1 MDNLIYF
8 MKYRVSTYRI
18 QGYVLYTVFIL
29 GEHLKMNRDKSKT
42 ENIAIT
48 LIRFCVPLILSSI
61 LQQLYNW
68 VDAFI
73 VGNVAGEK
81 ALAAIGSTGTIVDL
95 FLNAITGFTLG
106 LCILFAQKY
115 GAGKKVHI
123 TKILSVFSVILGGI
137 FLLISLIGIA
147 GAYPLLRIMNTTP
160 DTIYMAKDYLQ
171 IILIGIPF
179 LAVYNVYSSALR
191 GIGNSRAPFVS
202 VLFSSVV
209 NIILDLV
216 FVSVWH
222 WGVVGAAIATV
233 ISQAFMTIFIILYSI
248 KKHSCLRFSVK
259 KWALDHSVL
268 KEGLR
273 LGIPPMI
280 QNSITSLGGLILQN
294 FMNGFGTQTVAA
306 ITTAYRVDTMV
317 LLPIVNLGSGISTI
331 VAQNYGAGRKKQI
344 PKIVCVGTGMMF
356 CISLLLTWLI
366 VETGGYLI
374 AMFGVSPEVTEI
386 GKNYFQT
393 IAVFYAVFGIA
404 ASVRGYIEGIG
415 DILFSSFAG
424 IISLISRIIF
434 SYAFVGICGNM
445 IIAYA
450 EAGSWGVLLVLYTIH
465 ILRKKFISKNMDQMV

>member
-1 MDNLIYF
+1 
-8 MKYRVSTYRI
+8 
-18 QGYVLYTVFIL
+18 
-29 GEHLKMNRDKSKT
+29 MNRDKNTT

-73 VGNVAGEK
+73 VGNTVGEK
-81 ALAAIGSTGTIVDL
+81 ALASIGSTGTIIDL

-115 GAGKKVHI
+115 GAGKKAHI
-123 TKILSVFSVILGGI
+123 SNILSVFSVILGGV
-137 FLLISLIGIA
+137 FLIISIIGII
-147 GAYPLLRIMNTTP
+147 GAYPLLRIMNTTQ

-179 LAVYNVYSSALR
+179 LAVYNVYASALR
-191 GIGNSRAPFVS
+191 GIGDSRAPFVA

-209 NIILDLV
+209 NVILDLV

-233 ISQAFMTIFIILYSI
+233 ISQAFMTIFIILYSV
-248 KKHSCLRFSVK
+248 KKHSCLRFSAR
-259 KWALDHSVL
+259 KWTLDYSVL
-268 KEGLR
+268 KEGLH

-280 QNSITSLGGLILQN
+280 QCSITSLGGLILQN

-331 VAQNYGAGRKKQI
+331 VAQNFGAGRKRQI
-344 PKIVCVGTGMMF
+344 PKIVCVGTAMMI
-356 CISLLLTWLI
+356 CVSLLLTWLI

-393 IAVFYAVFGIA
+393 IAVFYAIFGIA

-415 DILFSSFAG
+415 DILFSSIAG
-424 IISLISRIIF
+424 VISLISRIIF
-434 SYAFVGICGNM
+434 SYAFVGLCGNM

-450 EAGSWGVLLVLYTIH
+450 EAGSWGVLLLLYTFH
-465 ILRKKFISKNMDQMV
+465 ILLKKISLKSKKQE

>member
-1 MDNLIYF
+1 
-8 MKYRVSTYRI
+8 
-18 QGYVLYTVFIL
+18 
-29 GEHLKMNRDKSKT
+29 MNRDKNTT

-73 VGNVAGEK
+73 VGNTMGEK
-81 ALAAIGSTGTIVDL
+81 ALASIGSTGTIVDL

-123 TKILSVFSVILGGI
+123 SNILSVFSVILGGV
-137 FLLISLIGIA
+137 FLIISIIGIL
-147 GAYPLLRIMNTTP
+147 GAYPLLRIMNTTQ

-179 LAVYNVYSSALR
+179 LAVYNVYASALR
-191 GIGNSRAPFVS
+191 GIGNSRAPFAA

-209 NIILDLV
+209 NVILDLV

-233 ISQAFMTIFIILYSI
+233 ISQTFMTIFIILYSV
-248 KKHSCLRFSVK
+248 KKHSYLRFSVK
-259 KWALDHSVL
+259 KWTLDYSVL
-268 KEGLR
+268 KEGLH

-280 QNSITSLGGLILQN
+280 QSSITSLGGLILQN

-331 VAQNYGAGRKKQI
+331 VAQNFGAGRKRQI
-344 PKIVCVGTGMMF
+344 PKIVCVGTAMMF
-356 CISLLLTWLI
+356 CVSLLLTWLL

-393 IAVFYAVFGIA
+393 IAVFYAIFGIA

-415 DILFSSFAG
+415 DILFSSIAG
-424 IISLISRIIF
+424 VISLISRIIF
-434 SYAFVGICGNM
+434 SYAFVGLCGNM

-450 EAGSWGVLLVLYTIH
+450 EAGSWGVLLLLYTFH
-465 ILRKKFISKNMDQMV
+465 ILLKKISLKYKKQEQKE

>member
-1 MDNLIYF
+1 
-8 MKYRVSTYRI
+8 
-18 QGYVLYTVFIL
+18 
-29 GEHLKMNRDKSKT
+29 MNRDKNTT

-73 VGNVAGEK
+73 VGNTVGEK
-81 ALAAIGSTGTIVDL
+81 ALASIGSTGTIIDL

-115 GAGKKVHI
+115 GAGKKAHI
-123 TKILSVFSVILGGI
+123 SNILSVFSVILGGV
-137 FLLISLIGIA
+137 FLIISIIGII
-147 GAYPLLRIMNTTP
+147 GAYPLLRIMNTTQ

-179 LAVYNVYSSALR
+179 LAVYNVYASALR
-191 GIGNSRAPFVS
+191 GIGNSRAPFVA

-209 NIILDLV
+209 NVILDLV

-233 ISQAFMTIFIILYSI
+233 ISQAFMTIFIILYSV
-248 KKHSCLRFSVK
+248 KKHSCLRFSAR
-259 KWALDHSVL
+259 KWTLDYSVL
-268 KEGLR
+268 KEGLH

-280 QNSITSLGGLILQN
+280 QCSITSLGGLILQN

-331 VAQNYGAGRKKQI
+331 VAQNFGAGRKRQI
-344 PKIVCVGTGMMF
+344 PKIVCVGTAMMI
-356 CISLLLTWLI
+356 CVSLLLTWLI

-393 IAVFYAVFGIA
+393 IAVFYAIFGIT

-415 DILFSSFAG
+415 DILFSSIAG
-424 IISLISRIIF
+424 VISLISRIIF
-434 SYAFVGICGNM
+434 SYAFVGLCGNM

-450 EAGSWGVLLVLYTIH
+450 EAGSWGVLLLLYTFH
-465 ILRKKFISKNMDQMV
+465 ILLKKISLKSKKQE

>member
-1 MDNLIYF
+1 M
-8 MKYRVSTYRI
+8 R
-18 QGYVLYTVFIL
+18 
-29 GEHLKMNRDKSKT
+29 NREKSKT
-42 ENIAIT
+42 ENTAIT

-115 GAGKKVHI
+115 GAGKKAHI

-280 QNSITSLGGLILQN
+280 QSSITSLGGLILQN

-344 PKIVCVGTGMMF
+344 PKIVCVGTSMMF
-356 CISLLLTWLI
+356 CISLLLTWLHRRNRRYTVFQLCRYHFLDFTDHI
-366 VETGGYLI
+366 FLCFCWDLRKYDHCICRGGFL
-374 AMFGVSPEVTEI
+374 GC
-386 GKNYFQT
+386 
-393 IAVFYAVFGIA
+393 
-404 ASVRGYIEGIG
+404 
-415 DILFSSFAG
+415 
-424 IISLISRIIF
+424 LISALHHTYSKKEVPF
-434 SYAFVGICGNM
+434 KKYGSDSLTAFNRC
-445 IIAYA
+445 
-450 EAGSWGVLLVLYTIH
+450 AGLPIRDAVLW
-465 ILRKKFISKNMDQMV
+465 

>member
-1 MDNLIYF
+1 
-8 MKYRVSTYRI
+8 
-18 QGYVLYTVFIL
+18 
-29 GEHLKMNRDKSKT
+29 MNRDKNTT

-73 VGNVAGEK
+73 VGNTVGEK
-81 ALAAIGSTGTIVDL
+81 ALASIGSTGTIIDL

-115 GAGKKVHI
+115 GAGKKAHI
-123 TKILSVFSVILGGI
+123 SNILSVFSVILGGV
-137 FLLISLIGIA
+137 FLIISIIGII
-147 GAYPLLRIMNTTP
+147 GAYPLLRIMNTTQ

-179 LAVYNVYSSALR
+179 LAVYNVYASALR
-191 GIGNSRAPFVS
+191 GIGNSRAPFVA

-209 NIILDLV
+209 NVILDLI

-233 ISQAFMTIFIILYSI
+233 ISQAFMTIFIILYSV
-248 KKHSCLRFSVK
+248 KKHSFLRFSVR
-259 KWALDHSVL
+259 KWTLDYSVL
-268 KEGLR
+268 KEGLH

-280 QNSITSLGGLILQN
+280 QCSITSLGGLILQN

-331 VAQNYGAGRKKQI
+331 VAQNFGAGRKRQI
-344 PKIVCVGTGMMF
+344 PKIVCVGTAMMI
-356 CISLLLTWLI
+356 CVSLLLTWLI

-393 IAVFYAVFGIA
+393 IAVFYAIFGIA

-415 DILFSSFAG
+415 DILFSSIAG
-424 IISLISRIIF
+424 VISLISRIIF
-434 SYAFVGICGNM
+434 SYAFVGLCGNM

-450 EAGSWGVLLVLYTIH
+450 EAGSWGVLLLLYTFH
-465 ILRKKFISKNMDQMV
+465 ILLKKISLKSKKQE

>member
-1 MDNLIYF
+1 MSCIRYLF
-8 MKYRVSTYRI
+8 
-18 QGYVLYTVFIL
+18 L
-29 GEHLKMNRDKSKT
+29 GESLIMNRDKNTT

-73 VGNVAGEK
+73 VGNAAGEK
-81 ALAAIGSTGTIVDL
+81 ALASIGSTGTIIDL
-95 FLNAITGFTLG
+95 FLNTITGFTLG

-115 GAGKKVHI
+115 GAGKKAHI
-123 TKILSVFSVILGGI
+123 SSILSVFSVILGGV
-137 FLLISLIGIA
+137 FLLISIIGII
-147 GAYPLLRIMNTTP
+147 GAYPLLRIMNTTQ

-179 LAVYNVYSSALR
+179 LAVYNVYASALR

-209 NIILDLV
+209 NVILDLV
-216 FVSVWH
+216 FVIVWH

-233 ISQAFMTIFIILYSI
+233 ISQAFMTIFIILYSV
-248 KKHSCLRFSVK
+248 KKHSCLRFSVR
-259 KWALDHSVL
+259 KWTLDYSVL
-268 KEGLR
+268 KEGLH

-280 QNSITSLGGLILQN
+280 QSSITSLGGLILQN

-331 VAQNYGAGRKKQI
+331 VAQNFGAGRKRQI
-344 PKIVCVGTGMMF
+344 PKIVCVGTAMMI
-356 CISLLLTWLI
+356 CVSLLLTLLI

-393 IAVFYAVFGIA
+393 IAVFYAIFGIA

-415 DILFSSFAG
+415 DILFSSIAG
-424 IISLISRIIF
+424 VISLISRIIF
-434 SYAFVGICGNM
+434 SYAFVGLCGNM

-450 EAGSWGVLLVLYTIH
+450 EAGSWGVLLLLYTFH
-465 ILRKKFISKNMDQMV
+465 ILLKKISLRSKKQE